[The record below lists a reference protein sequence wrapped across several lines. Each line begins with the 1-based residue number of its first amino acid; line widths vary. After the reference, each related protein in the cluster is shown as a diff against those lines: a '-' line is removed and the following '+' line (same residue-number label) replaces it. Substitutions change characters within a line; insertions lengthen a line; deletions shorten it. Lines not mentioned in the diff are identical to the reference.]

1 MAAAAACEGIHRS
14 LKPPRLVRHWVQ
26 AGRAPAGR
34 QQHGQAQAGRWQD
47 WAAGT
52 MLTRQVLIMARTSK
66 AQTTLTACVLQGLVA
81 TPSDEASLAVQVL
94 GRRHG
99 LVQVSAAV
107 LTMMVV
113 LESLLAVRSVE
124 AKAACP
130 AASESVLTLTEDSSA
145 MAGMAARLLL
155 EGLVVAAVACST
167 ALELVSVRA
176 DRLAVAALTAEA
188 ARSLVEPSME
198 AEMVVSTALEA
209 AWVLV
214 EGSASMMAVAALWLA
229 EGQVVTEVACSMVLE
244 QVPVDGSTKVVLV
257 PAEALATMTVVAAH
271 WLVKTLVE
279 AEVACLAARELVT
292 ASTVV
297 TARLLAEHRTLPEV
311 A

>member
-1 MAAAAACEGIHRS
+1 
-14 LKPPRLVRHWVQ
+14 
-26 AGRAPAGR
+26 
-34 QQHGQAQAGRWQD
+34 
-47 WAAGT
+47 
-52 MLTRQVLIMARTSK
+52 
-66 AQTTLTACVLQGLVA
+66 
-81 TPSDEASLAVQVL
+81 
-94 GRRHG
+94 
-99 LVQVSAAV
+99 
-107 LTMMVV
+107 
-113 LESLLAVRSVE
+113 
-124 AKAACP
+124 
-130 AASESVLTLTEDSSA
+130 
-145 MAGMAARLLL
+145 
-155 EGLVVAAVACST
+155 
-167 ALELVSVRA
+167 
-176 DRLAVAALTAEA
+176 
-188 ARSLVEPSME
+188 
-198 AEMVVSTALEA
+198 MVVSTALEA